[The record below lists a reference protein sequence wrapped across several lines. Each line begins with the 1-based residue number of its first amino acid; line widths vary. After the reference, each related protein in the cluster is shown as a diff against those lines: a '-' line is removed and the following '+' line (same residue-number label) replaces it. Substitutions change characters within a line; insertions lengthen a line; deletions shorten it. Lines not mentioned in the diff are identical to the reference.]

1 MNVNIVNQ
9 NGGLFWRWGLQV
21 YRCFFHDRDSET
33 PFYSFEVEN
42 QNKDEEPDIDL
53 DIIVGNS
60 DFYGDMI
67 VILMCFAV
75 VCQV

>member
-1 MNVNIVNQ
+1 MFSSLMQ
-9 NGGLFWRWGLQV
+9 NGGWFWRWGLHV
-21 YRCFFHDRDSET
+21 YQCFFHDRDSET
-33 PFYSFEVEN
+33 PFYTLEVEI
-42 QNKDEEPDIDL
+42 QNKDEEPDVDL

-60 DFYGDMI
+60 DFYGDTI

>member
-1 MNVNIVNQ
+1 MKYIFKFEKAYYVA
-9 NGGLFWRWGLQV
+9 LFS
-21 YRCFFHDRDSET
+21 HDRDSET
-33 PFYSFEVEN
+33 PFYTFEVEI
-42 QNKDEEPDIDL
+42 QNKDEEPDVDL

-60 DFYGDMI
+60 DFYGDTI